1 MVAKQAVQG
10 NLQRDRGLR
19 AVMETVCGLAVLVKL
34 SPRLAWVFGL
44 VIPFVAWGLVSMYI
58 RRVEGVAL
66 TDCWCVVD
74 FCSLFDLFVCASRLL
89 LFAVCLAS
97 RDPPGCV
104 VGSHVSRGY
113 GYCVRFVLCRYNVR
127 ACFLRV

>member
-44 VIPFVAWGLVSMYI
+44 VIPFAAWGLVSQD
-58 RRVEGVAL
+58 EGGL
-66 TDCWCVVD
+66 HETQ
-74 FCSLFDLFVCASRLL
+74 
-89 LFAVCLAS
+89 AVFRTC
-97 RDPPGCV
+97 
-104 VGSHVSRGY
+104 
-113 GYCVRFVLCRYNVR
+113 N
-127 ACFLRV
+127 